1 MDKHS
6 TEITEGQHIEGKEFE
21 TADERSEEDLENT
34 KKGEPDNR
42 DENETEKFDNV
53 KEGGVT
59 VDDGNIDSRFKTL
72 FSEAADQLAKSIR
85 LKKFEEKFTKSL
97 LIRSAVK
104 ESMGKNH
111 TVRFQVEKV

>member
-6 TEITEGQHIEGKEFE
+6 IEITEGQHIEGKEFE

-34 KKGEPDNR
+34 KKGESDNR

-111 TVRFQVEKV
+111 LRR